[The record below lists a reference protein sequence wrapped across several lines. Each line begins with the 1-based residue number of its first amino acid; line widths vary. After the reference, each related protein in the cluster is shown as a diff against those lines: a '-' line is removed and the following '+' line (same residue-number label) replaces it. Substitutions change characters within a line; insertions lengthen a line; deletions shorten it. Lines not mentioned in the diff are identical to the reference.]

1 MKEWELKKIIS
12 NLAVT
17 GNRALTQV
25 DEKQRQIENLKQQ
38 LAEMHHKRVVNRT
51 RIPTCG
57 KAWIDQEHIASFFES
72 QSTEQRKSMQKK
84 YLHATN
90 LIAVREKKL
99 AQCTRKRKEA
109 ERLEEEGKLPK
120 SRKTGTTLLQQE
132 ASLRKQMSEA
142 RGKVEKLEK
151 HLEDLVQDV
160 VQVGESFFRRD
171 EAEMV
176 CGCDDIG
183 SVLDEEEL
191 DATSEEGAG
200 AGVAPAPRR
209 ESVDFLLG
217 M

>member
-1 MKEWELKKIIS
+1 
-12 NLAVT
+12 
-17 GNRALTQV
+17 
-25 DEKQRQIENLKQQ
+25 
-38 LAEMHHKRVVNRT
+38 
-51 RIPTCG
+51 
-57 KAWIDQEHIASFFES
+57 
-72 QSTEQRKSMQKK
+72 
-84 YLHATN
+84 

-99 AQCTRKRKEA
+99 AECTRKRKEA

-120 SRKTGTTLLQQE
+120 RRKTGTTLLQEE
-132 ASLRKQMSEA
+132 ASLRKQISEV

-160 VQVGESFFRRD
+160 VQGGESFFRRD

-176 CGCDDIG
+176 CGCDDIE

-191 DATSEEGAG
+191 DTTSEKGAG
-200 AGVAPAPRR
+200 VDVAPAPGG